1 MGKHET
7 FLNRAVLI
15 SNLRFRKMISPAVKR
30 MLELELGKAGGRER
44 LGRWQER
51 EWRRGLKRSVLQ
63 KLSPEYLRHP
73 KALCGGLFLNRCP
86 TPPQFPAA
94 APVHIICSD
103 ESNSMSQTW
112 GTAAFEVGSSAPNLR
127 WRLACERLT
136 RVCPSGPHL
145 WCNESGQAGQRKDL
159 NCHPLTAKAPIG
171 PTGTALQPRWSFGDA
186 WLCSEVTGPLR
197 LTLRSVLGCELS
209 SGRTVTLDIEMIFCS
224 GQYSERIS

>member
-1 MGKHET
+1 ME
-7 FLNRAVLI
+7 
-15 SNLRFRKMISPAVKR
+15 
-30 MLELELGKAGGRER
+30 ER
-44 LGRWQER
+44 TQED
-51 EWRRGLKRSVLQ
+51 SVLQ
-63 KLSPEYLRHP
+63 KLSPEYLRHS

-103 ESNSMSQTW
+103 GSNSMSQTW
-112 GTAAFEVGSSAPNLR
+112 DTAAFEVGSSAPNLR

-159 NCHPLTAKAPIG
+159 NCHPLTAKAPIH
-171 PTGTALQPRWSFGDA
+171 PPGTALQPRWSFGDA

-209 SGRTVTLDIEMIFCS
+209 SGRGSDLGHRDDLLLRTIFRENQLRPASS
-224 GQYSERIS
+224 GQHPCRQQE